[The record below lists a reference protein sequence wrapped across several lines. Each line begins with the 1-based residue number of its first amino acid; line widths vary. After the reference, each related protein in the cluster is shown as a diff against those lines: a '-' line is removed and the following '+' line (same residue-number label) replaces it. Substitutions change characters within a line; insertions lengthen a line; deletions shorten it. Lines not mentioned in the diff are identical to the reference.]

1 MSNLAIELYI
11 KKHGAWGKTAGS
23 EQQVD
28 TNLGRVAE
36 VDGNSKLQI
45 TNNK

>member
-1 MSNLAIELYI
+1 MFGIEENI
-11 KKHGAWGKTAGS
+11 GHRAEGMEHRERS
-23 EQQVD
+23 Q
-28 TNLGRVAE
+28 RSE